1 MKKILLSFVAFLLMA
16 FAVFAGNGVVS
27 WTGAD
32 DWTSQADTALTLV
45 QEPYT
50 IVLTKSGAC
59 CIFCRLRRANFAT
72 DMLLDMMS
80 PIKNTRNRSPGC
92 SPLMTKNFSIKQF

>member
-32 DWTSQADTALTLV
+32 DWTSTSQKDTLTLV

-50 IVLTKSGAC
+50 IVLTKSGGQTDPLIAK
-59 CIFCRLRRANFAT
+59 ANDARVYA
-72 DMLLDMMS
+72 
-80 PIKNTRNRSPGC
+80 K
-92 SPLMTKNFSIKQF
+92 